1 MNLIL
6 FFALLG
12 VTIFSGIKGF
22 PNNHYN
28 PYDDYGDEY
37 YYDDSEMMS
46 FVPTQKPVYPRN
58 KPSVPTQKPV
68 YPRNKPSV
76 PTQKPVYPRNKPS
89 VPTQKPVY
97 PRNKPSVPTQKPV
110 YPRNKPSVPTQ
121 KPVYP
126 GNKPSVPTQK
136 PVQSVNKNH
145 WFEEIFMNEKP
156 YIPLW
161 LISPFYYFQQTY
173 LSVFFRLLKELL
185 RQ

>member
-76 PTQKPVYPRNKPS
+76 PTQKPV
-89 VPTQKPVY
+89 
-97 PRNKPSVPTQKPV
+97 
-110 YPRNKPSVPTQ
+110 
-121 KPVYP
+121 
-126 GNKPSVPTQK
+126 
-136 PVQSVNKNH
+136 QSVNKNH